1 MALRITKNQEVFEIK
16 GNIVAENARSVQHH
30 FEKLLFHSEK
40 VVVCL
45 DKVKKI
51 DAFGVNVL
59 TRLFKNAMKNN
70 KIFFIIGKE
79 NKIVRQAFGNVN
91 YILRSDFV

>member
-1 MALRITKNQEVFEIK
+1 MALQITNNQDVFEIK
-16 GNIVAENARSVQHH
+16 GNIVAENARSLQHH
-30 FEKLLFHSEK
+30 FEELLFNSEK
-40 VVVCL
+40 VIVCL

-59 TRLFKNAMKNN
+59 SALFKNAMKNN

-79 NKIVRQAFGNVN
+79 NKIVSNAFGTVN
-91 YILRSDFV
+91 YILRRDFV